1 MFFTTAKK
9 LNVAK
14 AMVLILTPN
23 FLPQDVQGCSARVL
37 TLSCP
42 TEIIIPQ
49 IPHPITAL
57 AEWDTFGRDRPT
69 GLGKQQRA
77 NLYYCAG
84 VCQVSPIKGL
94 SGLGCRAPSSQH
106 FCWNFDE
113 AEVRHALV
121 SVTNA
126 GQHAKLS
133 SQATGDHRR
142 QRYEHQP
149 AICS

>member
-1 MFFTTAKK
+1 MCKDARTTPPPTITSTTTTT
-9 LNVAK
+9 
-14 AMVLILTPN
+14 MMT
-23 FLPQDVQGCSARVL
+23 ARVL

-57 AEWDTFGRDRPT
+57 AEWDTFGRDRST
-69 GLGKQQRA
+69 GLGKQQHA

-84 VCQVSPIKGL
+84 VCQVSLIKGL
-94 SGLGCRAPSSQH
+94 SRLGCRAPSSQH
-106 FCWNFDE
+106 RCWNFAE

-133 SQATGDHRR
+133 SQATVIIAASDTSTSLPSAHK
-142 QRYEHQP
+142 EML
-149 AICS
+149 